1 MPSIGRIPAKHDA
14 VAVLT
19 ASGSPLS
26 RRAACALALAAAA
39 SALAGC
45 VDQHPERA
53 GGDGEPRLVATS
65 PAVAEICDK
74 LDMDLIGIPT
84 TSRGI
89 PERYEGLP
97 EVGGAMAP
105 DLEILKSLRPDY
117 VISPNSLQTDLQPK
131 YAGAGLASIF
141 IDLKS
146 VDGLYESA
154 TYLGEKFGR
163 REAAQALM
171 DDYRAYV
178 DDYRA
183 SVAGM
188 QAPTVL
194 ILMGVPGSY
203 IVATELSYAG
213 SLVALAGGANVYAD
227 EQADFVNVNTE
238 DMLARDPDIILR
250 TAHALPDQVMQMF
263 AEEFEQ
269 NDIWKHFRAVRE
281 GRVYDLDASKF
292 GMSAEFNYP
301 EALED
306 LRPILYG
313 QD

>member
-1 MPSIGRIPAKHDA
+1 
-14 VAVLT
+14 
-19 ASGSPLS
+19 
-26 RRAACALALAAAA
+26 
-39 SALAGC
+39 
-45 VDQHPERA
+45 
-53 GGDGEPRLVATS
+53 
-65 PAVAEICDK
+65 
-74 LDMDLIGIPT
+74 
-84 TSRGI
+84 
-89 PERYEGLP
+89 
-97 EVGGAMAP
+97 MAP

-141 IDLKS
+141 VDLKS

-154 TYLGEKFGR
+154 TALGEEFGR

-269 NDIWKHFRAVRE
+269 NDIWKHFRAV
-281 GRVYDLDASKF
+281 K
-292 GMSAEFNYP
+292 
-301 EALED
+301 
-306 LRPILYG
+306 
-313 QD
+313 

>member
-14 VAVLT
+14 VAALA
-19 ASGSPLS
+19 ASGNPLS

-117 VISPNSLQTDLQPK
+117 VISPNSLQADLQPK

-141 IDLKS
+141 VDLKS

-154 TYLGEKFGR
+154 AYLGEKFGR

>member
-1 MPSIGRIPAKHDA
+1 
-14 VAVLT
+14 
-19 ASGSPLS
+19 
-26 RRAACALALAAAA
+26 
-39 SALAGC
+39 
-45 VDQHPERA
+45 
-53 GGDGEPRLVATS
+53 
-65 PAVAEICDK
+65 
-74 LDMDLIGIPT
+74 
-84 TSRGI
+84 
-89 PERYEGLP
+89 
-97 EVGGAMAP
+97 MAP

-117 VISPNSLQTDLQPK
+117 VISPNSLQADLQPK

-141 IDLKS
+141 VDLKS

-213 SLVALAGGANVYAD
+213 SLVALAGGANVYAG